1 MVEYFIRGALF
12 HDAAGIHDNDVV
24 RHARDDAEV
33 VRDEHD
39 GGVELILQILEQI
52 KNLRLDR
59 NVERGG
65 RLVGD
70 DERGRAGKR
79 DGYHDTLTHTT
90 GQLMRVHG
98 VHALFVG
105 DADKVEHLERAR
117 LDLFL
122 AHLGVMEHGDFVDL
136 LADAEH
142 RIQAGHRLLEYHG
155 YLVAANLLHFCSR
168 GVDDVICGAVA
179 EVEADLAADGLTLG
193 ALKQL
198 HQGKAGDGFAAAG
211 LADNADGRAL
221 GNHEADAVNGL
232 DRADIGE
239 EIGTDVIKLD
249 NVVLV
254 LHLRRE
260 QRGIL
265 IGVRSVSFELLGY
278 AAVKF

>member
-1 MVEYFIRGALF
+1 
-12 HDAAGIHDNDVV
+12 
-24 RHARDDAEV
+24 
-33 VRDEHD
+33 
-39 GGVELILQILEQI
+39 
-52 KNLRLDR
+52 
-59 NVERGG
+59 
-65 RLVGD
+65 
-70 DERGRAGKR
+70 
-79 DGYHDTLTHTT
+79 
-90 GQLMRVHG
+90 MRVHR
-98 VHALFVG
+98 VHALLVC
-105 DADKVEHLERAR
+105 DADKLKHLEGAL
-117 LDLFL
+117 LDFLL
-122 AHLGVMEHGDFVDL
+122 AHLGVMEHGDLVNL
-136 LADAEH
+136 LTDAEN
-142 RIQAGHRLLEYHG
+142 RVKAGHRLLEYHR
-155 YLVAANLLHFCSR
+155 YLVAADLLHLCRR
-168 GVDDVICGAVA
+168 GIDDIICGAVA
-179 EVEADLAADGLTLG
+179 EVEANLAADGLTLRT
-193 ALKQL
+193 LKKL